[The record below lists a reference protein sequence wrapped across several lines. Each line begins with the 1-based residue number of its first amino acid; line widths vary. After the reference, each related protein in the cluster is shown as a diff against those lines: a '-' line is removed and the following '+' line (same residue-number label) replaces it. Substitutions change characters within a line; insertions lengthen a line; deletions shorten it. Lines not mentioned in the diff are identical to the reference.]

1 MKTAPIFWSLLLLY
15 AAVQGQGNEP
25 AVILTVTEP
34 ENGGDYSRGV
44 RLRAT
49 LSTPAGREYDV
60 KVRCFEMTHWL
71 LCTPKGPYSPK
82 ISPKGRVKWHFWDD
96 HFLPLSGDQVMEIE
110 VYELRNGVPIDPD
123 TPVAKA
129 EIPFRFVPAT
139 KEELAEDLTGRS
151 RSICGKGVNLA
162 LDLMD
167 PRSPY
172 NSLQVSG
179 RKEGEMSRE
188 ALSYVTARHYEFFE
202 RTNGYGMAA
211 YHLDRAGR
219 PGDALRA
226 LRMAEEIYNLEKN
239 VLLSGPGFQNWPII
253 WMNTYS
259 SDPPVFF
266 REYSDFYARRNEL
279 DQAIHWQKESAG
291 FYLRQASGHPL
302 FEPVRR
308 EKCHT
313 EAAECYRRIGRLHY
327 LLKRDR
333 AEWDAWMRKYE
344 QALPASEKRS

>member
-1 MKTAPIFWSLLLLY
+1 MKTAPIFWSLLLLS
-15 AAVQGQGNEP
+15 AAVHGQGNKP
-25 AVILTVTEP
+25 AAILTVTEP
-34 ENGGDYSRGV
+34 ANGAEYNRNV
-44 RLRAT
+44 RFRAT

-71 LCTPKGPYSPK
+71 LCTPKGPFPPK
-82 ISPKGRVKWHFWDD
+82 ISPKGRMKWPLWDD

-110 VYELRNGVPIDPD
+110 VYELRNGVPVDPD
-123 TPVAKA
+123 TPVARA

-139 KEELAEDLTGRS
+139 KEELAADLTSLS
-151 RSICGKGVNLA
+151 RSICGEGVSLA
-162 LDLMD
+162 MDSMD
-167 PRSPY
+167 PRSTFRA
-172 NSLQVSG
+172 LQKLSG
-179 RKEGEMSRE
+179 KEGEMSHE
-188 ALSYVTARHYEFFE
+188 ALSYVTRRHYEFWD

-211 YHLDRAGR
+211 YHLDRAGH

-226 LRMAEEIYNLEKN
+226 LRTAEEIYNLEEN
-239 VLLSGPGFQNWPII
+239 VLLSGPGFQNWPIV

-279 DQAIHWQKESAG
+279 DQAIHWQKERAG
-291 FYLRQASGHPL
+291 FYLKQASGHPL
-302 FEPVRR
+302 FKPVRR
-308 EKCHT
+308 EKCHK
-313 EAAECYRRIGRLHY
+313 EAARCYQQIGRLHY

-344 QALPASEKRS
+344 QALPASGK